1 MATNI
6 VDFLIRLRGNATN
19 AITAA
24 RQVDRQL
31 AQVERTATRV
41 GGALRNAFSM
51 ANFSTA
57 IMAVP
62 GMQFLTNPYVMAGA
76 AVGAVTSVG
85 MAAEKTAVNF
95 KVLLGSQEASK
106 KMLDDIAGMDMKK
119 VYGLETSQ
127 EAAKQMLNFGVESDK
142 VLGYL
147 SQLGDIAG
155 GDKQKLSSLGLVFG
169 QVTAAGKLSGQ
180 DLLQFINAGFNP
192 LKELE
197 ALTGESYAKLQDR
210 MSKGQITAEHVA
222 IAMQRATS
230 EGGRFFGLTEEQSQT
245 TAAKLQ
251 DMYSQIQ
258 EGVLKVWEVIQ
269 PHVSDAISLISQIIP
284 PAMEVVSVVAGA
296 IGNVITW
303 ILKWKKELGIFAVF
317 FGTFWA
323 MIKVRLLLLF
333 GFAKAVTFVKNAIH
347 MWTVV
352 QRYLN
357 IALVSNPIG
366 IVIALVAALAAAVI
380 YCWNEFEGFRAFC
393 LTAWDVLK
401 GLGEAIYTYVTSR
414 VTELMEA
421 VGAVGQAL
429 KHLFAGEFEKAWESA
444 KTAGLKFSG
453 VESSTQLVK
462 GVSNAFSGLGDKYNA
477 HLAAELAKE
486 KPEGGNPI
494 SNPSLLGSVL
504 PEVKFGDPEGNG
516 NGGGGGGKGGKAGK
530 SKTASAIATGGQR
543 NTAIRLSIGKFF
555 DTINVYM
562 ADKADTAELERV
574 ILQALNRSLA
584 IATSSER

>member
-155 GDKQKLSSLGLVFG
+155 GDKQTLSALGLVFG

-197 ALTGESYAKLQDR
+197 ALTGKSYADLQEQ
-210 MSKGQITAEHVA
+210 MSKGQITADMVA
-222 IAMQRATS
+222 AAMQRATG
-230 EGGRFFGLTEEQSQT
+230 EGGKFFGMTQQQSQT
-245 TAAKLQ
+245 TAAKLT
-251 DMYSQIQ
+251 DMYSSIQ
-258 EGVLKVWEVIQ
+258 EGVLKIWGAIQ
-269 PHVSDAISLISQIIP
+269 PIFNDVVDLFSQIIP
-284 PAMEVVSVVAGA
+284 PVMDVVSVVIDA
-296 IGNVITW
+296 IGKIVAW
-303 ILKWKKELGIFAVF
+303 VMRWKTELGILAVF
-317 FGTFWA
+317 LGAFWA
-323 MIKVRLLLLF
+323 GLKIKAALLL
-333 GFAKAVTFVKNAIH
+333 GFSKVITIVKTATH
-347 MWTVV
+347 MWAVV

-357 IALVSNPIG
+357 IALVANPIG

-380 YCWNEFEGFRAFC
+380 YCWNEFEGFRSFC

-414 VTELMEA
+414 INELIDA

-429 KHLFAGEFEKAWESA
+429 KHLFAGEFEQAWEAA

-453 VESSTQLVK
+453 AESSMQLVN
-462 GVSNAFSGLGDKYNA
+462 GVGNAFSGLSDKYA
-477 HLAAELAKE
+477 GHLAAEMAKE
-486 KPEGGNPI
+486 AENGNGGGGSSI
-494 SNPSLLGSVL
+494 SLPGLLGSN
-504 PEVKFGDPEGNG
+504 GNGGGGNG
-516 NGGGGGGKGGKAGK
+516 NGGGGGGKGGGK
-530 SKTASAIATGGQR
+530 GKTASAIATGGTR
-543 NTAIRLSIGKFF
+543 NTSINMNIGKFF

-562 ADKADTAELERV
+562 ADKADTAELERT
-574 ILQALNRSLA
+574 ILQCLNRSLA
-584 IATSSER
+584 IATSTDR